1 MKSVDVMNEVL
12 WSKVKALIDDKRSQ
26 GVTDTEM
33 QRDMGLPAHSINK
46 WMTGQTKSYRN
57 YIYQISE
64 YFNVSVAYLTGET
77 DKKIPA
83 APEDDGLDA
92 WDLKLLEFIHGLPAD
107 RLRGILLVLGAPEE
121 LLADLDRAEHQE

>member
-33 QRDMGLPAHSINK
+33 QRDMGLPPHSINK

-83 APEDDGLDA
+83 APEDDGLTEDEIEVIRLFRSVSLETRA
-92 WDLKLLEFIHGLPAD
+92 AMLQLLRSAEAGQAARGAGEED
-107 RLRGILLVLGAPEE
+107 R
-121 LLADLDRAEHQE
+121 